1 MKFFTGCLA
10 AGLVLLAGSAQ
21 AQVPGH
27 YRAVSD
33 VETPYVVGPRVVVPP
48 PPYEAGPG
56 YGHGPSLLPSTEVY
70 AVLRDNGFSPLGI
83 PRLRGYVYTITAL
96 DRDGAGGRLVIDAR
110 DGRILR
116 FVPRRWGGDN
126 FYEEQSML
134 RGPVPGPTVASPPPQ
149 AAIPQAQAQLPLA
162 QSPQVHGTD
171 PSAAR
176 PSRPAQVATR
186 TVPMPKASPIAA
198 KPAPAAPA
206 PVQQAAAPA
215 PAPKSAEAQPAA
227 PVSVDAVAAKPAPAV
242 APTEETPKAT
252 EEMPKAQGLE

>member
-1 MKFFTGCLA
+1 MKFFTGSLA

-33 VETPYVVGPRVVVPP
+33 VEAPYVVGPRVVAPP

-83 PRLRGYVYTITAL
+83 PRLRGFVYTIAAL
-96 DRDGAGGRLVIDAR
+96 DRDGSGGRLVIDAR

-116 FVPRRWGGDN
+116 FMPRRWGGDN

-134 RGPVPGPTVASPPPQ
+134 RGPLPGPVAPPLPQAPPPQ
-149 AAIPQAQAQLPLA
+149 AQASQA
-162 QSPQVHGTD
+162 QSPQAHGTD
-171 PSAAR
+171 ASAPR

-186 TVPMPKASPIAA
+186 TVPMPMASPIAA
-198 KPAPAAPA
+198 KPAPAVPA
-206 PVQQAAAPA
+206 SVQQAAAPA
-215 PAPKSAEAQPAA
+215 PAPSPKSAEAPAA
-227 PVSVDAVAAKPAPAV
+227 APAATDAVAAKPAPSI
-242 APTEETPKAT
+242 APT
-252 EEMPKAQGLE
+252 EEMPKPQGLE

>member
-1 MKFFTGCLA
+1 MKFIAGSLA
-10 AGLVLLAGSAQ
+10 AGLVFLAGSAQ
-21 AQVPGH
+21 AQMPGH

-33 VETPYVVGPRVVVPP
+33 VEAPYVVGPRVVAPLP

-56 YGHGPSLLPSTEVY
+56 YEYGPSLLPSTEVY

-83 PRLRGYVYTITAL
+83 PRLRGFVYTIAAI
-96 DRDGAGGRLVIDAR
+96 DRDGSGGRLVIDAR
-110 DGRILR
+110 NGRILR

-126 FYEEQSML
+126 FYEEQGAL
-134 RGPVPGPTVASPPPQ
+134 RGPVPGPVAAAPPQ
-149 AAIPQAQAQLPLA
+149 VQAPHAPQAQVPQIQPPQAQAPT
-162 QSPQVHGTD
+162 HGPD
-171 PSAAR
+171 QAAAR
-176 PSRPAQVATR
+176 PARPAQVASR

-227 PVSVDAVAAKPAPAV
+227 PAAPEAAAAKPAPSV
-242 APTEETPKAT
+242 APTEE
-252 EEMPKAQGLE
+252 MPKPQGLE

>member
-1 MKFFTGCLA
+1 MKFFTGSLA
-10 AGLVLLAGSAQ
+10 AGLILLAGGAQ

-48 PPYEAGPG
+48 PAYEVGPG
-56 YGHGPSLLPSTEVY
+56 HGYGPSLLPSTEVY

-83 PRLRGYVYTITAL
+83 PRLRGFVYTIAAL
-96 DRDGAGGRLVIDAR
+96 DRDGSGGRLVIDAR

-116 FVPRRWGGDN
+116 FVPRRSGSD

-134 RGPVPGPTVASPPPQ
+134 PRAVPAPLGAMPPHAPQVA
-149 AAIPQAQAQLPLA
+149 PLA
-162 QSPQVHGTD
+162 QGQPPQPHGQD
-171 PSAAR
+171 QAASR
-176 PSRPAQVATR
+176 PSRPAQVASR
-186 TVPMPKASPIAA
+186 AVPVPKASPIAA
-198 KPAPAAPA
+198 KPAPAVPA

-215 PAPKSAEAQPAA
+215 PAPKSVEAPPAA
-227 PVSVDAVAAKPAPAV
+227 PPPAEATAAKPAAPPV
-242 APTEETPKAT
+242 APT

>member
-1 MKFFTGCLA
+1 MKFFTGSLA

-33 VETPYVVGPRVVVPP
+33 VEAPYVVEPRVVAPP
-48 PPYEAGPG
+48 PPYEVSPRYG
-56 YGHGPSLLPSTEVY
+56 YGPSLLPSTEVY

-83 PRLRGYVYTITAL
+83 PRLRGFVYTIAAL
-96 DRDGAGGRLVIDAR
+96 DRDGSGGRLVIDAR

-126 FYEEQSML
+126 FDEEQSML
-134 RGPVPGPTVASPPPQ
+134 RGPLPGPVAPPLPQ
-149 AAIPQAQAQLPLA
+149 APPPQAQAQPPQV
-162 QSPQVHGTD
+162 QSPQAHGTD

-215 PAPKSAEAQPAA
+215 PSPKSAEAPAA
-227 PVSVDAVAAKPAPAV
+227 APAATEAVAAKPAPSI
-242 APTEETPKAT
+242 APT
-252 EEMPKAQGLE
+252 EEMPKPQGLE

>member
-1 MKFFTGCLA
+1 MKFFTGSLA

-83 PRLRGYVYTITAL
+83 PRLRGFVYTIAAL

-134 RGPVPGPTVASPPPQ
+134 RGPVPGPVASPPPQ
-149 AAIPQAQAQLPLA
+149 APAPQAQAQPSQA
-162 QSPQVHGTD
+162 QSPQAHGTD
-171 PSAAR
+171 PAAAR

-198 KPAPAAPA
+198 KPASAAPA

-215 PAPKSAEAQPAA
+215 PAPSPKSAEAPAGAPAA
-227 PVSVDAVAAKPAPAV
+227 TEAVAAKPAPSI
-242 APTEETPKAT
+242 APT
-252 EEMPKAQGLE
+252 EEMPKPQGLE

>member
-1 MKFFTGCLA
+1 MKFFTGSLA

-21 AQVPGH
+21 AQGPGR
-27 YRAVSD
+27 YMAASD
-33 VETPYVVGPRVVVPP
+33 VETPYVVAPPRVVAPP

-56 YGHGPSLLPSTEVY
+56 YGYGPSLLPSTEVY
-70 AVLRDNGFSPLGI
+70 SVLRDNGFSPLGI
-83 PRLRGYVYTITAL
+83 PRLRGFVYTIAVL
-96 DRDGAGGRLVIDAR
+96 DRDGSGGRLVIDAR
-110 DGRILR
+110 NGRILR

-134 RGPVPGPTVASPPPQ
+134 RAPLPGPVAGPQPQ
-149 AAIPQAQAQLPLA
+149 APTPQAQAPQA
-162 QSPQVHGTD
+162 QAPQAQPPQAHGTD

-215 PAPKSAEAQPAA
+215 PAPKSVEAQTAA
-227 PVSVDAVAAKPAPAV
+227 PAPTTDAVAAKPAPSI
-242 APTEETPKAT
+242 APT
-252 EEMPKAQGLE
+252 EEMPKPQGLE